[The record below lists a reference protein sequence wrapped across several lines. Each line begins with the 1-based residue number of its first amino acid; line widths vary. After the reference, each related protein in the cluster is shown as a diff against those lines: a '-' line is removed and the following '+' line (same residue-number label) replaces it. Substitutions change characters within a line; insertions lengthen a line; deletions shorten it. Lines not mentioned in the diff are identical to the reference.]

1 MIPSRR
7 RLKLLFT
14 AFGTA
19 FALTIAL
26 GIPLGYFLSAYS
38 VVQHELLF
46 VARIKANRLA
56 KYIYTHEQL
65 WQYQTVRLSGLTEVP
80 ESDES
85 GTRQKIFDISGK
97 EIMENGVTP
106 AFPVLTSRAPIVV
119 SGETVGS
126 VETATSL
133 HQTLVQTAIVALVSS
148 LLGCALFFFIRL
160 LPLRVIER
168 AWGDLQSAQ
177 SRYQMLFDA
186 NPFPMAVVDRKTLK
200 FLAVN
205 EAAVEKYGWSRD
217 ELLTMN
223 TNDLYLPEDLAAI
236 VMARP
241 GYVAGDTHAV
251 PTIRHRKKDGSIIE
265 VDMTVRAIEF
275 SGHEATLVT
284 VFDATER
291 NRTMKEVRA
300 SEVRYRELV
309 DSLPVG
315 VVETTATG
323 SIVSANPAW
332 RRIFGFSEAEDL
344 SAVDTRQLYAEPVD
358 RQTGMDGATTTR
370 QLELGYETVFKKR
383 DGTPFSVE
391 RFTGVVRSEDGEVV
405 GLRGIVI
412 DITSRKALEAQLSQ
426 AQKMEAVGQLTGG
439 VAHDFNNILTIILAN
454 ADALQQ
460 EENFAPALSARVDE
474 IAGAVQR
481 AADLTRQL
489 LAFSRKQ
496 PMRPQVTDV
505 NELVAG
511 TAKLLRRALGAQ
523 VRIEMALSAGVWPVN
538 VDRSQLE
545 TALVN
550 LCLNARDA
558 MPRGGQLTV
567 KTLNVTIG
575 GEAGAVRKVGL
586 DDGEYAVLC
595 VTDSGTGMSPEVLA
609 KVFDPFFTT
618 KEVGKGTGLGLSM
631 VYGFS
636 KQSKGHIEGESAVGR
651 GTSFRLYL
659 PRTRQVAAREARN
672 SKAALPRGSERI
684 LVVED
689 EEAVRQGVVEQLKG
703 LGYDVAQAGD
713 AHAGLAAFGMASSP
727 FDLLLTDIVMPGN
740 MNGKGFA
747 DEVRRR
753 WPATK
758 IVFMSG
764 YAENEVVHQGNI
776 DANVLL
782 LGKPFRSREL
792 AQIVREALGGRT
804 LALAD

>member
-1 MIPSRR
+1 MASRR
-7 RLKLLFT
+7 RLRVLFT

-19 FALTIAL
+19 FAITIAL
-26 GIPLGYFLSAYS
+26 GVPLAYFLSAYS

-46 VARIKANRLA
+46 AARIKANRLA
-56 KYIYTHEQL
+56 RYIYTHEQL
-65 WQYQTVRLSGLTEVP
+65 WQYQTVRLSALIEVP

-85 GTRQKIFDISGK
+85 GTRQKIFDVSGK
-97 EIMENGVTP
+97 EVMETGVTP
-106 AFPVLTSRAPIVV
+106 AFPLLTARTPIIV
-119 SGETVGS
+119 SGAIVGS

-133 HQTLVQTAIVALVSS
+133 HDTLVQTAIVALFSG

-177 SRYQMLFDA
+177 LRYQMLFDA

-205 EAAVEKYGWSRD
+205 EKAVETYGWSRD
-217 ELLTMN
+217 ELMRMN
-223 TNDLYLPEDLAAI
+223 TNDFYLPEDLAAAVVI
-236 VMARP
+236 ARR
-241 GYVAGDTHAV
+241 GYVGGDTHAI
-251 PTIRHRKKDGSIIE
+251 PTVRHRRKDGSIIE

-275 SGHEATLVT
+275 SGHKATLVT

-332 RRIFGFSEAEDL
+332 RRIFGFTEAEDL

-358 RQTGMDGATTTR
+358 RQAGMDGATTK
-370 QLELGYETVFKKR
+370 QMELGYETVFKKR
-383 DGTPFSVE
+383 DGSPFSVE

-412 DITSRKALEAQLSQ
+412 DISSRKALEAQLSQ

-454 ADALQQ
+454 ADALQE

-489 LAFSRKQ
+489 LTFSRKQ
-496 PMRPQVTDV
+496 PMHPQVTDV
-505 NELVAG
+505 NELVVG
-511 TAKLLRRALGAQ
+511 TGKLLRRSLGAQ
-523 VRIEMALSAGVWPVN
+523 VRIEMSLSVGVWPVN

-550 LCLNARDA
+550 LCLNARDS
-558 MPRGGQLTV
+558 MPRGGKLTV
-567 KTLNVTIG
+567 KTFNVTIG
-575 GEAGAVRKVGL
+575 DEGSAVRKVGL
-586 DDGEYAVLC
+586 DDGEYAVLS
-595 VTDSGTGMSPEVLA
+595 VTDTGTGMSPEVLA

-618 KEVGKGTGLGLSM
+618 KEVGQGTGLGLSM

-636 KQSKGHIEGESAVGR
+636 KQSNGHIEAESAVGR

-659 PRTRQVAAREARN
+659 PRTRRVAERETGN

-689 EEAVRQGVVEQLKG
+689 EEAVRQGVVKQLKG
-703 LGYDVAQAGD
+703 LGYDVAQAAD

-740 MNGKGFA
+740 MNGKGLA

-792 AQIVREALGGRT
+792 AQIVREALGDRT